1 MAGSQKLTH
10 VPRVKAG
17 ALGVG
22 PANPWARLLG
32 TVPRGVF
39 SLHGKPVSCAADL
52 LPLCCVSS
60 TPLSRLPFP
69 RPLPWF
75 PTPTVT
81 EDSSNIQTSTSLPQP
96 PPPGDSDLVSVDEA
110 QALVTLWT
118 GAWVESH

>member
-1 MAGSQKLTH
+1 MAGSQKLTY

-17 ALGVG
+17 ASGVG

-39 SLHGKPVSCAADL
+39 SLRGKPVSRAADL
-52 LPLCCVSS
+52 LPLCWVSP
-60 TPLSRLPFP
+60 TPSPGSPFP
-69 RPLPWF
+69 APSHV

-81 EDSSNIQTSTSLPQP
+81 EDSSNIQTSPSLPQP
-96 PPPGDSDLVSVDEA
+96 PPPGDSNLVSVGEA